1 MPYELHLFLCVLEF
15 IVQVVQLYLAEFQ
28 ILAIGVHKAAHHIH
42 PAMGRKTQMPY
53 AALLLLL
60 QQVLHHAVLRIHV
73 VIHINL
79 AHVVEQIKVKVV
91 YSAPSELLLEYLL
104 YPAYVFPYISREL
117 CGEVKAP
124 PGVVRQY
131 FAYHP
136 FGIAAVVHPCGI
148 IVIYSVFHGKV
159 YHFPCF
165 FLINALF
172 FAVYDRHTHRAKPQ
186 RRKLFSLEIPVYHG
200 YPPYLRLKL
209 KPRVYLDY
217 TIIRIYF

>member
-1 MPYELHLFLCVLEF
+1 MLYELHLFFCVLEL

-28 ILAIGVHKAAHHIH
+28 ILAVGVHKAAHHIH
-42 PAMGRKTQMPY
+42 PAMGRKAQIPY

-79 AHVVEQIKVKVV
+79 AHVVEKIKVKVAHA
-91 YSAPSELLLEYLL
+91 APSELLLEYFL
-104 YPAYVFPYISREL
+104 YSAYVFPYISREL

-124 PGVVRQY
+124 PRVVSEY

-136 FGIAAVVHPCGI
+136 FGIAAVIHPCGI
-148 IVIYSVFHGKV
+148 IVIYSVFHGEV

-165 FLINALF
+165 CLIDALF

-200 YPPYLRLKL
+200 RPPYFRLKL

-217 TIIRIYF
+217 TIIRI